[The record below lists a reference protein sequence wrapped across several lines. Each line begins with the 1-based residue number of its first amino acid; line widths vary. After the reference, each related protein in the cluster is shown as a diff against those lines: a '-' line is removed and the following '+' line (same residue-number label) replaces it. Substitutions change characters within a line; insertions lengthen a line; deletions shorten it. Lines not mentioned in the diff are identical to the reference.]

1 MLIRHLQVQGLRRL
15 VDIDLHPDPG
25 FNLITGDNGSG
36 KTSLLE
42 AMHLMAHGRSFR
54 GRIRDGL
61 VRTGESALQVF
72 LEWEQ
77 PGQPDRRAG
86 LRHSGSAWQARL
98 DGSQVGQLGEL
109 CEALAVITFEP
120 GSHALIDGSSEG
132 RRRYL
137 DWGLFHVER
146 SDADGDGDFLSLW
159 RRHSRAHKQRN
170 ALLRQGRTEGQLDAW
185 ELELALAG
193 EAITLQREAY
203 VARLQPHIDTLLMD
217 ILPAAGVATLSLQP
231 GWRRQDLG
239 LADALLLA
247 RERDLAQGHTTVGPH
262 RADLKLEFR
271 DLPGREGLS
280 RGQTKLAALVLL
292 LAQASHL
299 ASHTGHWPVLQLDD
313 LASELDRHHQRR
325 VLQVLGD
332 SGAQVFV
339 TGTDP
344 IPAMASLAIT
354 HKTFHVEHG
363 VIQPVAG

>member
-1 MLIRHLQVQGLRRL
+1 MLIRKLHVQGLRRL
-15 VDIDLHPDPG
+15 VDVDMRPGAG

-42 AMHLMAHGRSFR
+42 ATHVMAHGRSFR

-61 VRTGESALQVF
+61 IRGGESALQVF

-86 LRHSGSAWQARL
+86 LRHSGGAWEARL
-98 DGSQVGQLGEL
+98 DGSHVSQLGEL
-109 CEALAVITFEP
+109 CEALAVVTFEP
-120 GSHALIDGSSEG
+120 GSHALVDGSSEG

-146 SDADGDGDFLSLW
+146 SDAGGDFLSLW
-159 RRHSRAHKQRN
+159 RRHARAHKQRN
-170 ALLRQGRTEGQLDAW
+170 ALLRQGRADAQLDAW
-185 ELELALAG
+185 EHELAQAG

-203 VARLQPHIDTLLMD
+203 VARLQPHIDALIAE
-217 ILPAAGVATLSLQP
+217 ILPAAGSAILSLQP
-231 GWRRQDLG
+231 GWRRHELG

-247 RERDLAQGHTTVGPH
+247 RERDIAQGHTTLGSH
-262 RADLKLEFR
+262 RADLRLEFR

-299 ASHTGHWPVLQLDD
+299 AAHAGHWPVLQLDD

-325 VLQVLGD
+325 VLQVLAD

-344 IPAMASLAIT
+344 IDALAALDMPCAR
-354 HKTFHVEHG
+354 FHVEHG
-363 VIQPVAG
+363 VVARLA